1 MKIRNEDVWEGTVA
15 ANPLPDGFSTDPTE
29 WPAELTDEQAGAC
42 YGATVVIAAGR
53 WMDAMEELLADGD
66 HPAWTVAD
74 IADACFRDV
83 DAGLGRFGLT
93 GFQYG
98 VAVHILADVW
108 EYGEELR
115 RWHNLATQIHDEGER
130 ANETGGVLNPA
141 LLTFER
147 PT

>member
-1 MKIRNEDVWEGTVA
+1 MKIRNQDVWDGTVA
-15 ANPLPDGFSTDPTE
+15 GNPLPEGFDADPDR
-29 WPAELTDEQAGAC
+29 WPEELTQEQMGAC
-42 YGATVVIAAGR
+42 YGAVVVIAAGR
-53 WMDAMEELLADGD
+53 WMDAMETALAERDAPFGD
-66 HPAWTVAD
+66 TAEAT
-74 IADACFRDV
+74 FREV
-83 DAGLGRFGLT
+83 DRGLGRWGLT

-108 EYGEELR
+108 EHGEELR